1 VVRASNTKGKIM
13 NFNKLTIVASAAALS
28 LGVAACDSP
37 AEEAAEEQAEAIE
50 DQADA
55 MEDAGEITDEEAD
68 AMEAQADD
76 IEDAAEGDT
85 DAMTEDLEE
94 AVN

>member
-1 VVRASNTKGKIM
+1 MK
-13 NFNKLTIVASAAALS
+13 FNKLAIVASAAVLS

-37 AEEAAEEQAEAIE
+37 SEEAAEEQAEAIE
-50 DQADA
+50 DQADT
-55 MEDAGEITDEEAD
+55 MEDAGEITDEQAD

-76 IEDAAEGDT
+76 MEDAAEGDT
-85 DAMTEDLEE
+85 DEYTEGMEE

>member
-1 VVRASNTKGKIM
+1 MKKIIA
-13 NFNKLTIVASAAALS
+13 FASAAVLG

-37 AEEAAEEQAEAIE
+37 AEEAAEEEAE
-50 DQADA
+50 A
-55 MEDAGEITDEEAD
+55 MEDMADDMEDSGMITDEEAD
-68 AMEAQADD
+68 AIEAEADD

-85 DAMTEDLEE
+85 DALTEDLEE

>member
-1 VVRASNTKGKIM
+1 MK
-13 NFNKLTIVASAAALS
+13 FNKAAIVASAAALS
-28 LGVAACDSP
+28 LGLAACDSP
-37 AEEAAEEQAEAIE
+37 TEEAAEEQAEAIE

-55 MEDAGEITDEEAD
+55 MEDAGAITDEQAD
-68 AMEAQADD
+68 AMEAEADN

-85 DAMTEDLEE
+85 DALTEGAEE

>member
-1 VVRASNTKGKIM
+1 MKFTMK
-13 NFNKLTIVASAAALS
+13 SAAFASVAAMGLAL
-28 LGVAACDSP
+28 AACDSP
-37 AEEAAEEQAEAIE
+37 AEEAAEEQAEAME
-50 DQADA
+50 DTADA
-55 MEDAGEITDEEAD
+55 MEDAGAITDEQAD

-85 DAMTEDLEE
+85 DALTEGVEE

>member
-1 VVRASNTKGKIM
+1 M
-13 NFNKLTIVASAAALS
+13 NFNKLTIIASAAALS

-37 AEEAAEEQAEAIE
+37 QEEAAEEQAEA
-50 DQADA
+50 
-55 MEDAGEITDEEAD
+55 MEDAGEITDAEAD
-68 AMEAQADD
+68 AIEAEADD

-85 DAMTEDLEE
+85 DAMTEGLEE

>member
-1 VVRASNTKGKIM
+1 MIGQERGITAPDVGAQGR
-13 NFNKLTIVASAAALS
+13 

-37 AEEAAEEQAEAIE
+37 AEEAAEEQAEAME

-55 MEDAGEITDEEAD
+55 MEDAGEITDEQAD
-68 AMEAQADD
+68 AMEAEADN

-85 DAMTEDLEE
+85 DEYTEGLEE

>member
-1 VVRASNTKGKIM
+1 MKKIIA
-13 NFNKLTIVASAAALS
+13 FASAAALG

-37 AEEAAEEQAEAIE
+37 AEEAAEEEAEAME
-50 DQADA
+50 EMADD
-55 MEDAGEITDEEAD
+55 MEDAGAITDEQAD
-68 AMEAQADD
+68 AIEAAADD

-85 DAMTEDLEE
+85 DAMSEGMEE

>member
-1 VVRASNTKGKIM
+1 MKFTKAT
-13 NFNKLTIVASAAALS
+13 LVASAAALS
-28 LGVAACDSP
+28 LGLAACDSP
-37 AEEAAEEQAEAIE
+37 AEEAAEEQAEAME

-55 MEDAGEITDEEAD
+55 MEDAGQITDEQAD

-85 DAMTEDLEE
+85 DAMTEGLEE